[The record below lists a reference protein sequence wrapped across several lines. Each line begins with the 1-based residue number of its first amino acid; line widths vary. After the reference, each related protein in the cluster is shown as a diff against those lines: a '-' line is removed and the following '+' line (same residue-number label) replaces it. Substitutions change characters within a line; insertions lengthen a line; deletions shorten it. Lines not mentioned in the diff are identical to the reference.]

1 MKKLII
7 ALAGSAA
14 LALLPAAAAEKTVVL
29 SVPGMTCALCPITV
43 KKAIAKV
50 PGVRSVE
57 ASYESKQ
64 AVVTFDDATTSVE
77 ALTKATADAGYP
89 SSLAR

>member
-7 ALAGSAA
+7 ALAGLA
-14 LALLPAAAAEKTVVL
+14 ALLPAAAAEKTVVL

-50 PGVRSVE
+50 PGVKSVA